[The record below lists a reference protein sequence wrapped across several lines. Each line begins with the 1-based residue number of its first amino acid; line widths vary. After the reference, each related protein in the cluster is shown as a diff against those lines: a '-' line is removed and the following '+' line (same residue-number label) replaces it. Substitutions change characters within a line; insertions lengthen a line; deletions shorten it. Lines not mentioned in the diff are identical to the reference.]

1 MIGEEK
7 RIQVETV
14 GLAYRMARDRAGSMK
29 ELAIN
34 LLKRQVVFESLW
46 ALDDVTFE
54 IGRGEIFAVI
64 GPNGA
69 GKSTLLKIL
78 AGVLPPTSGRVV
90 VRGLA
95 DPIRTRTAIRRR
107 DVGEVGNT
115 RRGQRPALR

>member
-1 MIGEEK
+1 
-7 RIQVETV
+7 
-14 GLAYRMARDRAGSMK
+14 MARDRAGSMK

-69 GKSTLLKIL
+69 GKSSLLKIL
-78 AGVLPPTSGRVV
+78 AGVLPP
-90 VRGLA
+90 
-95 DPIRTRTAIRRR
+95 PR
-107 DVGEVGNT
+107 D
-115 RRGQRPALR
+115 AWW